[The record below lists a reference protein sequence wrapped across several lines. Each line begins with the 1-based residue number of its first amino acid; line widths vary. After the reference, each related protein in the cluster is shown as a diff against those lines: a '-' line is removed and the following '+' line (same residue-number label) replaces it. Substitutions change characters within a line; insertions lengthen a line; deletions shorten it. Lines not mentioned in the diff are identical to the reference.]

1 MDRSLLAFAF
11 LAQASR
17 REGDLLSGLAPL
29 FKPIAKTLTGKR
41 FDGAEFAALVAE
53 RYGIKVNSWAV
64 QDFAPRLE
72 EAGVLHRIQ
81 LSADAYEYRYA
92 PVQEEFPEITETDI
106 SRIIDQ
112 FKAFADPILRD
123 HKLDVS
129 TDQLEG
135 LLLRQ
140 LSDLNFLSILLKPQ
154 KADTPEGRRSRLML
168 PKTADQIQWEK
179 DTESKARIDVLCASF
194 IFHVKRTDKD
204 LYDLL
209 VRIASGALV
218 LEVVLDFQEPQFKGT
233 LERLTIILDAPFLM
247 SLLDLSSEESNLAAV
262 AVCEEMRAHRVQLAT
277 FEHCVE
283 ELKDNLKSVRASHQ
297 SGSGFGATSRRLSN
311 PAFSAYLNGV
321 LTDPYIPLK
330 KESIRILGAS
340 SSTQSFQ
347 YFTEEDEDSFRY
359 ALGTYYNVLARD
371 RDAASIAGTMRLRRG
386 VRTRMARFGT
396 AVAVFV
402 THNSRVADCA
412 RHYALRKDLC
422 EERDV
427 PPAITDRYLA
437 GLLWVMYGGKAGE
450 IAPRLLLA
458 NCAAALEPRSD
469 VINRMHK
476 FLTEISPKQ
485 AELFKVLMTD
495 ERAGQHLMQVTL
507 GDSTYITPDNVE
519 ETLSQIR
526 ETVGEEVEQRA
537 QDEIARIQ
545 ARHTA
550 ELHERDRDTELLKSQ
565 LAAAAEAH
573 SAERQRVAA
582 LEADLSAAAEER
594 RRDGA
599 RLQQAQKDAR
609 EERRR
614 RVQGIAT
621 QVSVVARRLQIGAA
635 LIAAVVTAAITYL
648 LTLPIDWLTLKL
660 GLVLVIAA
668 VAGISFWRIPDM
680 TIKPMVQK
688 FLERNLESRLHS
700 VHMYG
705 VEREFL
711 IDPWS
716 GSVEFRASELDAD
729 DSTGGQIPSPYAGIS
744 GLPNT
749 GPLD

>member
-1 MDRSLLAFAF
+1 
-11 LAQASR
+11 
-17 REGDLLSGLAPL
+17 
-29 FKPIAKTLTGKR
+29 
-41 FDGAEFAALVAE
+41 
-53 RYGIKVNSWAV
+53 
-64 QDFAPRLE
+64 
-72 EAGVLHRIQ
+72 
-81 LSADAYEYRYA
+81 
-92 PVQEEFPEITETDI
+92 
-106 SRIIDQ
+106 
-112 FKAFADPILRD
+112 
-123 HKLDVS
+123 
-129 TDQLEG
+129 
-135 LLLRQ
+135 
-140 LSDLNFLSILLKPQ
+140 
-154 KADTPEGRRSRLML
+154 
-168 PKTADQIQWEK
+168 
-179 DTESKARIDVLCASF
+179 
-194 IFHVKRTDKD
+194 
-204 LYDLL
+204 
-209 VRIASGALV
+209 
-218 LEVVLDFQEPQFKGT
+218 
-233 LERLTIILDAPFLM
+233 
-247 SLLDLSSEESNLAAV
+247 
-262 AVCEEMRAHRVQLAT
+262 
-277 FEHCVE
+277 
-283 ELKDNLKSVRASHQ
+283 
-297 SGSGFGATSRRLSN
+297 
-311 PAFSAYLNGV
+311 
-321 LTDPYIPLK
+321 
-330 KESIRILGAS
+330 
-340 SSTQSFQ
+340 
-347 YFTEEDEDSFRY
+347 
-359 ALGTYYNVLARD
+359 
-371 RDAASIAGTMRLRRG
+371 
-386 VRTRMARFGT
+386 
-396 AVAVFV
+396 
-402 THNSRVADCA
+402 
-412 RHYALRKDLC
+412 
-422 EERDV
+422 
-427 PPAITDRYLA
+427 
-437 GLLWVMYGGKAGE
+437 MYGGKAGE